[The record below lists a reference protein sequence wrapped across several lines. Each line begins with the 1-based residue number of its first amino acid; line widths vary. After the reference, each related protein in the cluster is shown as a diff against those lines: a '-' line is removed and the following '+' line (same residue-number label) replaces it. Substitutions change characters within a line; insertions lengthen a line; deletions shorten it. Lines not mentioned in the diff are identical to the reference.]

1 MPFTLTDD
9 PYLHGLEISLSN
21 ILMIGLFRSNK
32 RMVIF
37 SKTKIHT
44 NDVHMELGWSHV
56 VGVLKFVT
64 GLQIL
69 LKICHMSAEF
79 VTRRGR
85 GRSQNWSFFVAVINV

>member
-64 GLQIL
+64 CLQNL
-69 LKICHMSAEF
+69 SRAEDVGGHKIGHFLWLS
-79 VTRRGR
+79 
-85 GRSQNWSFFVAVINV
+85 

>member
-37 SKTKIHT
+37 SQTKKSYK
-44 NDVHMELGWSHV
+44 LGWSHV

-64 GLQIL
+64 CLQNL
-69 LKICHMSAEF
+69 LRAEDVGGHKIGHF
-79 VTRRGR
+79 
-85 GRSQNWSFFVAVINV
+85 W